1 MEAKLLTILVIDDDP
16 GDVELLRRYL
26 ERIPEFVITC
36 VACTTAEEG
45 QAALQHQ
52 AIDLIFLDYLLGART
67 GLDLIPA
74 LRQDQE
80 RRPVIILTG
89 QGDER
94 IAAAAMRAG
103 ADDYVV
109 KEDLNAD
116 TLRRSLSFVLERV
129 ESERKRAQMEAEL
142 IRLARLDELTGLC
155 NRRYLLERL
164 TQEILRAKRYGP
176 PLCLMMLDLDHFKS
190 INDTYGHLVGDQVLA
205 GVARLLSDT
214 IRATDIAGRY
224 GGEEFCLI
232 LTETNLEGGRLL
244 AERLRQRIAM
254 KTFDADDGTT
264 FHVTCSIG
272 MAQYTPDITEPK
284 TLLALAD
291 RALYKAKA
299 SGRNRVIL
307 ASPPEP
313 QP

>member
-1 MEAKLLTILVIDDDP
+1 MEAKPLTILVIDDDP

-94 IAAAAMRAG
+94 IAAATMRAG

-164 TQEILRAKRYGP
+164 IQEILRAKRYGP

-232 LTETNLEGGRLL
+232 LTETSLDGGRLL
-244 AERLRQRIAM
+244 AERLRQRIAA
-254 KTFDADDGTT
+254 KAFHADDGTT
-264 FHVTCSIG
+264 FQVTCSIG
-272 MAQYTPDITEPK
+272 MAQYTPAITEPR

-307 ASPPEP
+307 ASPPKP